1 MNSHYTLNNR
11 QRTELI
17 GLLCS
22 YPPLKTRD
30 GRDVW
35 LMHLPPSVRDLI
47 IRRHDNCKID
57 LAFIID
63 AIESQQLADGTW
75 PLLIL
80 TDALLPETENLAV
93 GKKLEALRQ
102 EISALL
108 SPAKVPSDVIGD
120 LNPGLDLPPS
130 FEEIIIG
137 RDEKVLISFLRNGLE
152 AAKSVARIIV
162 PRTIGGQVS
171 GTGWLVTPDLLLT
184 CYHVVEA
191 RRQGQEPPTTSQEL
205 EQQAKASILWFGYE
219 VGAYTEYRCIDL
231 AHSCKALDYALL
243 RIAQTSVNG
252 VSLSDWGIL
261 KLARIQPNLL
271 RGTRLNVIQHPGG
284 RVKEI
289 ALRTNFYIGSVAE
302 SSRLHYLSD
311 TEKGSSG
318 SPVLD
323 DTWQAVA
330 LHRAWDYYDRYYEG
344 QPVIRFSSLGL
355 QYAGLNEFSGQA
367 VATINEGVLI
377 HSILD
382 DLPGSVREEIEHAQ
396 QW

>member
-1 MNSHYTLNNR
+1 
-11 QRTELI
+11 
-17 GLLCS
+17 
-22 YPPLKTRD
+22 
-30 GRDVW
+30 
-35 LMHLPPSVRDLI
+35 
-47 IRRHDNCKID
+47 
-57 LAFIID
+57 
-63 AIESQQLADGTW
+63 
-75 PLLIL
+75 
-80 TDALLPETENLAV
+80 
-93 GKKLEALRQ
+93 
-102 EISALL
+102 
-108 SPAKVPSDVIGD
+108 
-120 LNPGLDLPPS
+120 LDLPPS